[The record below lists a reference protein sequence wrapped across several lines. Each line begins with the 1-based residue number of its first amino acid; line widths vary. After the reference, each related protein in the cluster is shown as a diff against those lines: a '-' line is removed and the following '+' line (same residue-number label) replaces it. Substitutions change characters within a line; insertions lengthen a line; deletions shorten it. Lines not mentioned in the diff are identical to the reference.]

1 LFFSL
6 RAFAFKIRRMNKT
19 LLDTDIY
26 SGILRTV
33 NPTVVNNAR
42 SYRQS
47 HGVLTLSVINVMERA
62 DSIAPK
68 RTGYTKR

>member
-1 LFFSL
+1 
-6 RAFAFKIRRMNKT
+6 MNKT

-26 SGILRTV
+26 SEILRAV

-62 DSIAPK
+62 DSIV
-68 RTGYTKR
+68 

>member
-1 LFFSL
+1 MFFSL

-26 SGILRTV
+26 SEILRAV